1 MLASIYKTER
11 TQRSAMQLTDSIA
24 LVGSGE
30 ARFSDPYDCNVY
42 LVNAPDGPVL
52 IDAGS
57 GRDTDRLLR
66 NARESLGEPVAALL
80 THAHADHSQGGP
92 DLQRRDVTVVAP
104 EPSEKLLT
112 AGTEEELGL
121 RAAKRDGVYPEDY
134 TFTHFTPDRLVAPN
148 TTVEVA
154 GRPFEVVRLRGHA
167 ADHCCY
173 LTDAGGLRACFVGDA
188 VYPDGSISLLNTP
201 GSSLADY
208 RNDIGDL
215 ADHSFDA
222 LLPGHGLPRL
232 ADGDRCVE
240 EAAEALSGMF
250 TPPSRT

>member
-1 MLASIYKTER
+1 
-11 TQRSAMQLTDSIA
+11 MQLTDAIA

-30 ARFSDPYDCNVY
+30 ARFSDAYDCNVY
-42 LVNAPDGPVL
+42 LVDAPEGPVMV
-52 IDAGS
+52 DTGS
-57 GRDTDRLLR
+57 GRDTDRLLE
-66 NARESLGEPVAALL
+66 NARESLGEPVVALL

-92 DLQRRDVTVVAP
+92 DLQRSDVPVIAP
-104 EPSEKLLT
+104 EPSEELLT

-121 RAAKRDGVYPEDY
+121 RAAKHDGVYPEDY
-134 TFTHFTPDRLVAPN
+134 EFTHFTPDRLVTPG

-154 GRPFEVVRLRGHA
+154 GGRFEVVRLRGHA
-167 ADHCCY
+167 VDHCCY
-173 LTDAGGLRACFVGDA
+173 LTDADGLRACFVGDA

-208 RNDIGDL
+208 RADIDDL
-215 ADHSFDA
+215 ADRSFDA

-232 ADGDRCVE
+232 ADGEQGVA

-250 TPPSRT
+250 SPPSRT